1 MKNPQMMNAKM
12 QGSKDAKHASKHAG
26 ARYAR
31 NTRNISSILVE
42 VIIVNI

>member
-1 MKNPQMMNAKM
+1 M
-12 QGSKDAKHASKHAG
+12 QGRKDTKHASEHED

-42 VIIVNI
+42 VIIGNIW